1 MSIVLRGVDK
11 PTSRCSACDLY
22 EYNLDYDCDECIC
35 VATYKEVDPKTVSD
49 NCPATQL
56 PANRGPL
63 IDKDELLRRIEE
75 SGNYLSPAI
84 RAYIETSKVIV
95 EPEVNDE

>member
-1 MSIVLRGVDK
+1 MSIVLIGINK
-11 PTSRCSACDLY
+11 PQSGCSACDLY
-22 EYNLDYDCDECIC
+22 EYGGSDDECVC
-35 VATYKEVDPKTVSD
+35 LATYKSVDPKTVSEK
-49 NCPATQL
+49 CPMRQL
-56 PANRGPL
+56 PRKHGSL

-84 RAYIETSKVIV
+84 RAYIEMSKVIV